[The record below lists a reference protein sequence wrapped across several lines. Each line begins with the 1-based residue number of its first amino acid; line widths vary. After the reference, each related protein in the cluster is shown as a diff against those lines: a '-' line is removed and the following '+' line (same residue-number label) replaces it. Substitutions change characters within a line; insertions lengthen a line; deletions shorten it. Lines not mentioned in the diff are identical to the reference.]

1 MNNNV
6 NNNQALSDAINAL
19 QNSTSASSSE
29 QRSWYL
35 AFAKAWGNTLD
46 NQANKLER
54 ISDQIGNQG
63 NDQPSKIAELTAES
77 LRFGFMAQNSA
88 TSLNTTGEA
97 LKTMSSK
104 N

>member
-1 MNNNV
+1 MNDV
-6 NNNQALSDAINAL
+6 NNDQMRNDTLAAL
-19 QNSTSASSSE
+19 QSSTTSSSSD

-46 NQANKLER
+46 TQASKLENL
-54 ISDQIGNQG
+54 SDQIGNQG
-63 NDQPSKIAELTAES
+63 NDKPSKIAELTAES

-88 TSLNTTGEA
+88 TSLNSTGEA